1 MIRWRLLLFLLVL
14 LSAPVIYETEPY
26 EVLKLKTFDALI
38 PEQESSG
45 YFSIL
50 NITEEDI
57 AKEGGYP
64 LSRQTLAAIQLE
76 LLKKGAIGV
85 GWVVA
90 FPQPDRFGGDE
101 EFAQALSYSP
111 SVLAMFEHDNNEYPQ
126 TTGTVILGNDKGGIR
141 ATGVIENIPIL
152 RDSASQGIAVARTDV
167 DNLVRRLPLLLRTPD
182 GWVPA
187 YGTEV
192 LKILAQADTYVIK
205 TNENGLEQIRVKG
218 LPPVSVDSLGR
229 KWISWVDTPQ
239 ISLSEMR
246 TVCQGLCVQNNI
258 EGRFV
263 FVGFTAKGIMPQLST
278 PKTLMEPHK
287 IQAALAESILIENSP
302 YVPGYALAAEIGILM
317 LTVALVWVL
326 VLKLGITLG
335 ISAFAAVFVLTGY
348 SGVYLVQNGT
358 LIDVSWTLIS
368 QFLTASTAFYL
379 NFRQQFKLRQQI
391 KKQFEHYLDP
401 RQVKQLQKQPDL
413 LKLGG
418 ELRYCTFLFTDLRGF
433 TSMSEKMT
441 PEEVANIMNT
451 TLTIQVEEIQ
461 RSGGM
466 IDKFIGDA
474 CMGIFSAPLDLPRHE
489 DRAIEAA
496 VRIQERIKEL
506 NETMDQEIAIGVGLQ
521 SGSACV
527 GNMGSNTR
535 FDYTA
540 IGNCVNE
547 AARYESATKE
557 VGVDILIG
565 FETAKNCKYLLKELE
580 PIKVKGKENELRIY
594 TWDSK
599 LQSLPQAS

>member
-1 MIRWRLLLFLLVL
+1 MSISLTSKVGSAIVLLLALPLLL
-14 LSAPVIYETEPY
+14 EWTAL

-38 PEQESSG
+38 PEQEPSG
-45 YFSIL
+45 HFAVL
-50 NITEEDI
+50 NITEADI
-57 AKEGGYP
+57 TKEGGYP
-64 LSRQTLAAIQLE
+64 LSRQTLARIQID
-76 LLKKGAIGV
+76 LLNKGAIGV
-85 GWVVA
+85 GYVIA
-90 FPQPDRFGGDE
+90 FPQPDRFGGDA
-101 EFAQALSYSP
+101 EFAEALSYAP
-111 SVLAMFEHDNNEYPQ
+111 SVLAMFENNSGDYPP
-126 TTGTVILGNDKGGIR
+126 TTGTVILGDDIGGI
-141 ATGVIENIPIL
+141 AAEGVIQNIEILKEN
-152 RDSASQGIAVARTDV
+152 ASQGIAVSRPEV
-167 DNLVRRLPLLLRTPD
+167 DSLIRRLPLLMRTPD

-192 LKILAQADTYVIK
+192 LKILAGADTYIIR
-205 TNENGLEQIRVKG
+205 TSDNGLQEIRVKG
-218 LPPVSVDSLGR
+218 LNPVPVDPLGR
-229 KWISWVDTPQ
+229 KWISFVNTPQ
-239 ISLSEMR
+239 TDLAEMD
-246 TVCQGLCVQNNI
+246 VNGK
-258 EGRFV
+258 FV
-263 FVGFTAKGIMPQLST
+263 FVGFTAKGISPQLST
-278 PKTLMEPHK
+278 PAGLMEPHK

-302 YVPGYALAAEIGILM
+302 YVPGYALAAEIGILL
-317 LTVALVWVL
+317 LTVVLTWLL
-326 VLKLGITLG
+326 VLNLGITLG
-335 ISAFAAVFVLTGY
+335 VSAFAAVFALTGY
-348 SGVYLVQNGT
+348 SGVYLIQKGI
-358 LIDVSWTLIS
+358 LIDVSWALIS
-368 QFLTASTAFYL
+368 QFLTASAAFYL

-418 ELRYCTFLFTDLRGF
+418 ETRYCTFLFTDLRGF

-474 CMGIFSAPLDLPRHE
+474 CMGIFSAPLDLPKHE

-506 NETMDQEIAIGVGLQ
+506 NKTMDQEIAIGVGVQ

-527 GNMGSNTR
+527 GNMGSSTR

-565 FETAKNCKYLLKELE
+565 YETAKSCKYLLKELE
-580 PIKVKGKENELRIY
+580 PIKVKGKENKLQVY

-599 LQSLPQAS
+599 LQSSPQAY

>member
-1 MIRWRLLLFLLVL
+1 M
-14 LSAPVIYETEPY
+14 
-26 EVLKLKTFDALI
+26 
-38 PEQESSG
+38 
-45 YFSIL
+45 
-50 NITEEDI
+50 
-57 AKEGGYP
+57 
-64 LSRQTLAAIQLE
+64 
-76 LLKKGAIGV
+76 
-85 GWVVA
+85 
-90 FPQPDRFGGDE
+90 
-101 EFAQALSYSP
+101 
-111 SVLAMFEHDNNEYPQ
+111 
-126 TTGTVILGNDKGGIR
+126 
-141 ATGVIENIPIL
+141 
-152 RDSASQGIAVARTDV
+152 
-167 DNLVRRLPLLLRTPD
+167 RTPD

-187 YGTEV
+187 FGTEV
-192 LKILAQADTYVIK
+192 LKILAEADTYIIN
-205 TNENGLEQIRVKG
+205 TSDNGLSEIRVKG
-218 LPPVSVDSLGR
+218 LNPVPVDPLGR
-229 KWISWVDTPQ
+229 KWISFVNTPQ
-239 ISLSEMR
+239 TDLAEMD
-246 TVCQGLCVQNNI
+246 VAGK
-258 EGRFV
+258 FV

-278 PKTLMEPHK
+278 PAGLMEPHK

-302 YVPGYALAAEIGILM
+302 YVPGYALAAELAIL
-317 LTVALVWVL
+317 LVTVALTWLL
-326 VLKLGITLG
+326 VLNLGITLG
-335 ISAFAAVFVLTGY
+335 ISAFAVVFALTGY
-348 SGVYLVQNGT
+348 GGVYLIQQGM
-358 LIDVSWTLIS
+358 LIDVSWALIS

-441 PEEVANIMNT
+441 PEEVAHIMNT

-474 CMGIFSAPLDLPRHE
+474 CMGIFSAPLDLARHE

-527 GNMGSNTR
+527 GNMGSSTR

-557 VGVDILIG
+557 AGVDIIIG
-565 FETAKNCKYLLKELE
+565 YECAKACKYLLKELK
-580 PIKVKGKENELRIY
+580 PIKVKGKESKLRVY
-594 TWDSK
+594 TWDSN
-599 LQSLPQAS
+599 LQQLPPAS